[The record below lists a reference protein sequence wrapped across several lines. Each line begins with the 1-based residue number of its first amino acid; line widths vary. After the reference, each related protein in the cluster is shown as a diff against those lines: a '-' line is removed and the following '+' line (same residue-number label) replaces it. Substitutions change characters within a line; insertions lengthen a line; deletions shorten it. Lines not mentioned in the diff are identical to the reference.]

1 MHQILAYCIQNAF
14 KGLMTIYYLKG
25 EGTGDL
31 VGGSH
36 GSGGGGLSP
45 TECEGNNIEN

>member
-1 MHQILAYCIQNAF
+1 MHLRTND
-14 KGLMTIYYLKG
+14 YLLLEGG

-31 VGGSH
+31 VGG
-36 GSGGGGLSP
+36 GDRMVQGGGLSP

>member
-25 EGTGDL
+25 GEGTGYL
-31 VGGSH
+31 VGG
-36 GSGGGGLSP
+36 GDRMVQGGGCHQQSVKG
-45 TECEGNNIEN
+45 II

>member
-25 EGTGDL
+25 GEGTGDL

-36 GSGGGGLSP
+36 GSGGGCHQQSVKG
-45 TECEGNNIEN
+45 II

>member
-25 EGTGDL
+25 GEGTGDL

-36 GSGGGGLSP
+36 GSGGGLSP